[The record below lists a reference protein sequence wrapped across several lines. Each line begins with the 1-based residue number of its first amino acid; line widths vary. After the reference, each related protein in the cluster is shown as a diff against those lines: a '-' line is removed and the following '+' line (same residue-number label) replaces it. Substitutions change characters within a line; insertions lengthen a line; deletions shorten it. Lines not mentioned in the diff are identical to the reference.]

1 MKQSKIKFNDNDSY
15 NMNCDIDEL
24 VKLGFK
30 NSTYRHDQ
38 ATSLSLLKKG
48 LLERV
53 APSYTNKKG
62 NIQIFFF
69 DLDDEGI
76 KAEGIT
82 NKYAVQRCNAE
93 GEYIDVGVANEFN
106 DMLKLVKKAQRR
118 IYNEVAYK
126 NRKERLIRTCR
137 YYPFEKAN
145 LKKHRRTEKQ
155 ESKKESDK

>member
-1 MKQSKIKFNDNDSY
+1 MTSKVKFNDNDSY

-30 NSTYRHDQ
+30 NSTYRHD
-38 ATSLSLLKKG
+38 
-48 LLERV
+48 V

-82 NKYAVQRCNAE
+82 NKYTVQRCNAE

-118 IYNEVAYK
+118 IYNEAYYK
-126 NRKERLIRTCR
+126 KRKERLIRTCQ

-155 ESKKESDK
+155 ESK